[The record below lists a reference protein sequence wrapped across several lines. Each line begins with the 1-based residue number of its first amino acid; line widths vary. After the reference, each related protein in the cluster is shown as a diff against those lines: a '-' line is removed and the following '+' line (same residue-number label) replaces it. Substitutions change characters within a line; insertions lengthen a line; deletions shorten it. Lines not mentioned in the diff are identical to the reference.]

1 MDKRTSWA
9 RILILVLMATF
20 TLSLHYMLFPMPH
33 WLHLLHRRLCYVP
46 ILLGGLWFGLA
57 GGFGVALVIASATL
71 PLALMYHGPLWTNE
85 DLIEI
90 TFYFGLGILTGVLV
104 DKRERERLNAERL
117 QQQLERSERQA
128 ALGRLASGVA
138 HEVRTPLGSIQG
150 VAEILA
156 EDYPEEHP
164 KRAFLDIL
172 LAEAG
177 RLKTVVEEFL
187 DLGRPISVVPAEFGA
202 RDVVESCRNSLM
214 PMQEGAGARVEVQ
227 VPPGCRVWADGFRVH
242 QALTNLLRNALQV
255 SARGGRVRM
264 AARDEGAGCLFVV
277 EDEGPGLPPG
287 EEGRLFEPFFTKRKD
302 GTGLGLALTRQIAE
316 AHGGWVKGE
325 TRPEGGARF
334 SLWLPGR
341 GKAPAEAGGN
351 LVPNGEAGE
360 R

>member
-1 MDKRTSWA
+1 MEKRASWV
-9 RILILVLMATF
+9 RILILVLMASF

-57 GGFGVALVIASATL
+57 GGSGVALVISSATL
-71 PLALMYHGPLWTNE
+71 PLALMNHGPLWTNE

-90 TFYFGLGILTGVLV
+90 TFYLGLGILTGVLV
-104 DKRERERLNAERL
+104 DKRERERSNAERL

-150 VAEILA
+150 AAEILA
-156 EDYPEEHP
+156 EDFPEGHP
-164 KRAFLDIL
+164 KKAFLDIL
-172 LAEAG
+172 LAEVD
-177 RLKTVVEEFL
+177 RLKAVVQEFL
-187 DLGRPISVVPAEFGA
+187 DLGRPITVEPEELGAKNIAEA
-202 RDVVESCRNSLM
+202 CRNSLLAFA
-214 PMQEGAGARVEVQ
+214 EGTGVRVHLR
-227 VPPGCRVWADGFRVH
+227 VPANCRVWADPFRLH
-242 QALTNLLRNALQV
+242 QALTNLLRNAIQA
-255 SARGGRVRM
+255 SARGGRVHISAWM
-264 AARDEGAGCLFVV
+264 AGEGCLFAV
-277 EDEGPGLPPG
+277 EDEGSGLPLG

-325 TRPEGGARF
+325 NRPEGGARF

-341 GKAPAEAGGN
+341 GPEPVEAGGGVVLN
-351 LVPNGEAGE
+351 NRTEGS
-360 R
+360 